1 MKIMDTTE
9 KIYKELA
16 EIRGRMLTGIL
27 HKAYLATEY
36 QKEKPEDLYKTV
48 SFISDKSKW
57 DYCGISS
64 KEDLIKL
71 ELLEKLLYE
80 K

>member
-1 MKIMDTTE
+1 MITEE
-9 KIYKELA
+9 KIYKELS
-16 EIRGRMLTGIL
+16 EIRGRIIVGLM

-36 QKEKPEDLYKTV
+36 QKEKPEDLHQTV
-48 SFISDKSKW
+48 SYISDKTKW

-71 ELLEKLLYE
+71 ELLDKLIKE
-80 K
+80 

>member
-1 MKIMDTTE
+1 MITEE

-16 EIRGRMLTGIL
+16 EIRGRMLLGVM

-36 QKEKPEDLYKTV
+36 QKEKPEELHKTV
-48 SFISDKSKW
+48 SFICDKTKW

-71 ELLEKLLYE
+71 ELLEKLISG
-80 K
+80 